1 MEWKE
6 YKLGDVCEITS
17 SKRIFYSEYEDSGVP
32 FYRSKEIIN
41 LFNKQE
47 IATELFISEER
58 YKEIKEKFGVP
69 QKNDILLTSVG
80 SIGIPYLVKENDKF
94 YFKDGNLTWIRNY
107 DARKID
113 PLFLYIWI
121 ISEVGKRTLE
131 ILSMGAAQAALTI
144 SRLKE
149 AKIFLPS
156 INEQR
161 AIASILSNYDMLID
175 INTKRIKLLEES
187 AGELY
192 KEWFVRMRFPGYE
205 KAKFVKGIPVGW
217 DVKTID
223 EICDSVGGGT
233 PSTSNAN
240 YWGGK
245 IKWVTPTDITS
256 KQSLPLINIEGRITE
271 AGLRQSSTKLLPA
284 GAILMTS
291 RASIGF
297 FGICKE
303 QVCTNQGFISIIP
316 NEENLRMYMLCNLM
330 MRREEIISNA
340 NGATFLE
347 ISKGR
352 FRKMEMLIPN
362 NDVLSAFEERCSTT
376 FDAVYNLEIQN
387 QNLAAT
393 RDRLLPRLLSGELK
407 VKT

>member
-6 YKLGDVCEITS
+6 THLGLISESIQTGPFGSQLHQYDYSEKGTPVIMPKDMIGSSLIEDSIARISNNHVQRLKKHIVKTGDIIYSRRGDVGRCVLIS
-17 SKRIFYSEYEDSGVP
+17 SKENGWICGTGCLKVTLDIKKVVPSFIFYVLQ
-32 FYRSKEIIN
+32 RKESVEWVENHAVGATMPN
-41 LFNKQE
+41 LN
-47 IATELFISEER
+47 T
-58 YKEIKEKFGVP
+58 G
-69 QKNDILLTSVG
+69 
-80 SIGIPYLVKENDKF
+80 
-94 YFKDGNLTWIRNY
+94 
-107 DARKID
+107 
-113 PLFLYIWI
+113 
-121 ISEVGKRTLE
+121 
-131 ILSMGAAQAALTI
+131 ILS
-144 SRLKE
+144 S
-149 AKIFLPS
+149 LPIVIPPRS
-156 INEQR
+156 TQQMIV
-161 AIASILSNYDMLID
+161 SILSNYDTLID

-187 AGELY
+187 ARELY

-387 QNLAAT
+387 QVLAAT

-407 VKT
+407 VKA

>member
-58 YKEIKEKFGVP
+58 YKEIKEEFGVP

-205 KAKFVKGIPVGW
+205 QTKFVKGIPQRWTYKKVTDLLDIKYGKDHKAIEEGDYPCYGSGGVMRCVNKYLYNGESVLIPRKGSLNNIMIANDSFW
-217 DVKTID
+217 TID
-223 EICDSVGGGT
+223 TMFYTIPKMKNVAKYAYYMLSSVDMESLNAGAAL
-233 PSTSNAN
+233 PSMTTNILSNM
-240 YWGGK
+240 
-245 IKWVTPTDITS
+245 DI
-256 KQSLPLINIEGRITE
+256 
-271 AGLRQSSTKLLPA
+271 LLPSQDV
-284 GAILMTS
+284 LEQLETYLSPM
-291 RASIGF
+291 F
-297 FGICKE
+297 NGIETLTK
-303 QVCTNQGFISIIP
+303 
-316 NEENLRMYMLCNLM
+316 ENL
-330 MRREEIISNA
+330 
-340 NGATFLE
+340 
-347 ISKGR
+347 
-352 FRKMEMLIPN
+352 
-362 NDVLSAFEERCSTT
+362 
-376 FDAVYNLEIQN
+376 
-387 QNLAAT
+387 NLAAT

-407 VKT
+407 VKA

>member
-6 YKLGDVCEITS
+6 ILFDDFCRLNRGFDLPNNNIVEGDVPVVASSSIKAFHNVAKVKGPGVVTGRSGTLGIVQYVEQNFWPLNTS
-17 SKRIFYSEYEDSGVP
+17 LYVKDFKGNSPKFCYYFLQMMHLENFNAGAGVP
-32 FYRSKEIIN
+32 TLNQNHLHKLKIKVPATYEG
-41 LFNKQE
+41 QE
-47 IATELFISEER
+47 KVA
-58 YKEIKEKFGVP
+58 
-69 QKNDILLTSVG
+69 SVL
-80 SIGIPYLVKENDKF
+80 SD
-94 YFKDGNLTWIRNY
+94 Y
-107 DARKID
+107 D
-113 PLFLYIWI
+113 
-121 ISEVGKRTLE
+121 T
-131 ILSMGAAQAALTI
+131 
-144 SRLKE
+144 
-149 AKIFLPS
+149 
-156 INEQR
+156 
-161 AIASILSNYDMLID
+161 LID

-187 AGELY
+187 ARELY

-205 KAKFVKGIPVGW
+205 QTKFVKGIPVGW

-387 QNLAAT
+387 QVLAAT

-407 VKT
+407 VKA